1 MRGSRGLE
9 AGRDDVSVIC
19 YQLISPDSARVRS
32 RRLNDRISYH
42 ILIMLVV
49 TLHVARYQRPVFA
62 PPVPSI
68 YATHILSRN
77 RTYTNRGASF
87 IRKSQPKTVPTST
100 PDPHVTCTRGAR
112 RDALALL

>member
-1 MRGSRGLE
+1 ME

-42 ILIMLVV
+42 RLIMLVV

-62 PPVPSI
+62 PPESRPLS
-68 YATHILSRN
+68 ATHILSCN